1 MTLYFRSKCLPLAR
15 QIYFQFDKSFKI
27 SKAVYK
33 SSNWANCFTGIN
45 NNRSLSTSA
54 RYDAVKSY
62 FTVQE
67 TSTMSN
73 QDGVISAEFKNNY
86 EKVADETLE
95 SLTEQFDFIGE
106 EIEDDNISDYYDVT
120 YSSGVLTVKLGP
132 SVGTFVLNKQS
143 PNLQLWL
150 SSPLSG
156 PKRFDLIE
164 NKWIYKRT
172 GESLHELLSNE
183 LSKSLKRQISFESQ
197 K

>member
-1 MTLYFRSKCLPLAR
+1 
-15 QIYFQFDKSFKI
+15 
-27 SKAVYK
+27 
-33 SSNWANCFTGIN
+33 
-45 NNRSLSTSA
+45 
-54 RYDAVKSY
+54 
-62 FTVQE
+62 
-67 TSTMSN
+67 MSN

>member
-1 MTLYFRSKCLPLAR
+1 MAFYFRSKCLPLTS
-15 QIYFQFDKSFKI
+15 QIYFQYNKSLKI
-27 SKAVYK
+27 SKAIYK
-33 SSNWANCFTGIN
+33 SSNLVCFAGIN
-45 NNRSLSTSA
+45 NNRSHSTTT

-62 FTVQE
+62 FTIQE
-67 TSTMSN
+67 TSKMNN
-73 QDGVISAEFKNNY
+73 QDGTTSVEFKNNY

-95 SLTEQFDFIGE
+95 SLTEKFDFIGE
-106 EIEDDNISDYYDVT
+106 EIEDNNVSDYYDVT

-132 SVGTFVLNKQS
+132 SIGTFVLNKQS

-183 LSKSLKRQISFESQ
+183 LSKSLKKQITFESH